1 MSEDSVGYVT
11 DRDSYIEC
19 RTKEMTVN
27 QIINR
32 HKARI
37 LSNLEEVNCPL
48 VYKDAVISGL
58 NWLRSDINENER
70 NGAHNE
76 HEITGNK

>member
-1 MSEDSVGYVT
+1 MKEPSERIMSEKKDP
-11 DRDSYIEC
+11 
-19 RTKEMTVN
+19 N

-37 LSNLEEVNCPL
+37 LSNLEDAGCP
-48 VYKDAVISGL
+48 VVFRDAVVSGL

-70 NGAHNE
+70 NGDTT
-76 HEITGNK
+76 HEQEETSGNI